1 LVRRILNM
9 SSRLEWDPHVSSV
22 LTDYLARMMDAGY
35 NEHYRKVTIERA
47 LAIFDQMKQNEIDGV
62 QPVNRP
68 KDWQL
73 TERQKKKKRKER
85 NWATRGGFI
94 APIIIPSTPNSELLK
109 MLRDVAK
116 SEAEPGLKFR
126 IVERGGVTVKRQV
139 QSSNPTGQ
147 LGCQSGDCPACQGG
161 RGQGGNCRRS
171 NVQYKFTCNLCPE
184 NDKHVYIGETARNLY
199 TRGREHMANFGA
211 RNRESF
217 IRNHQTDKH
226 HGMDADFSATVMES
240 FRDSLSRQVSEG
252 VHIRRSP
259 DTVLNSKSEWHQ
271 PALWRVRSEV
281 TRD

>member
-1 LVRRILNM
+1 MDVDEPSQNADRKLPVIDMKVWIDQDHFIVYQHFEKPVTTRRVLAAQSAQATSCKRSVHVRELVRRILNM
-9 SSRLEWDPHVSSV
+9 SSRLEWDPHVASV

-73 TERQKKKKRKER
+73 AERQKKKKRKER
-85 NWATRGGFI
+85 NWATRWGFI

-184 NDKHVYIGETARNLY
+184 ND
-199 TRGREHMANFGA
+199 
-211 RNRESF
+211 
-217 IRNHQTDKH
+217 
-226 HGMDADFSATVMES
+226 
-240 FRDSLSRQVSEG
+240 
-252 VHIRRSP
+252 
-259 DTVLNSKSEWHQ
+259 
-271 PALWRVRSEV
+271 
-281 TRD
+281 